1 MTSGVFSPGETVEG
15 RIVFNS
21 SPNSSAQVA
30 LQNSTGGLNNSSSA
44 EGVEVALGNAN
55 TPQSSITNTISESA
69 TAPEITFR
77 VAQSNHKYGPYNNA
91 TTIYSNNPY
100 DKLQLI
106 PSSYS
111 STSTILNVDTFSLSE
126 KNTNNFFG
134 HLQVGM
140 KLVGKTSKAEAT
152 ITNLRLV
159 SDITGTAI
167 GSIYIPN
174 PNVATNPRF
183 ETGTKVF
190 RLTSSSSNSQI
201 PGFVNTSAEERFD
214 SRGILNKTQD
224 TVLSVRNTRIE
235 TQTQQESEAI
245 TGETS
250 TTVRTTVVGYQQ
262 PANPAPVVPATPDPV
277 APSTPTVPVI
287 PNTGGTGYLKYLKY
301 LKYQ

>member
-1 MTSGVFSPGETVEG
+1 MKPFTRLYGFFDGEDVNEYIVPKLLEIQMTSGVFSPGETVEG
-15 RIVFNS
+15 RVVFNS

-126 KNTNNFFG
+126 KIRIIS
-134 HLQVGM
+134 L
-140 KLVGKTSKAEAT
+140 
-152 ITNLRLV
+152 
-159 SDITGTAI
+159 
-167 GSIYIPN
+167 
-174 PNVATNPRF
+174 
-183 ETGTKVF
+183 
-190 RLTSSSSNSQI
+190 
-201 PGFVNTSAEERFD
+201 
-214 SRGILNKTQD
+214 GIFK
-224 TVLSVRNTRIE
+224 SV
-235 TQTQQESEAI
+235 
-245 TGETS
+245 
-250 TTVRTTVVGYQQ
+250 
-262 PANPAPVVPATPDPV
+262 
-277 APSTPTVPVI
+277 
-287 PNTGGTGYLKYLKY
+287 
-301 LKYQ
+301 